1 VRPDDTAP
9 EVRPDDTAPE
19 VRPDDTAPEVRLHTP
34 TPEPGSWLH
43 FFLTFLLQLAGLLP
57 EPNTPEGR
65 QAAQALR
72 AFQDLLARYQR
83 GEFPLPTRQ
92 NHRTGELRPRLPRAQ
107 RRILLTPGLFA
118 ALYFTP
124 RAAIAARARIAARAG
139 QLATAL
145 RARSQ
150 TPISIFGQ
158 SAHMPTHVLF
168 IPLT

>member
-1 VRPDDTAP
+1 MNKPAATQAARNGQRHPPARDPAP
-9 EVRPDDTAPE
+9 EV
-19 VRPDDTAPEVRLHTP
+19 
-34 TPEPGSWLH
+34 GSWLH
-43 FFLTFLLQLAGLLP
+43 ALLAFLLGWSRLFAAP
-57 EPNTPEGR
+57 DTPEAR
-65 QAAQALR
+65 AFAQAIREL
-72 AFQDLLARYQR
+72 QSLAARHAA
-83 GEFPLPTRQ
+83 GD
-92 NHRTGELRPRLPRAQ
+92 LPRSPARRHPPGRIRYARIPRAE